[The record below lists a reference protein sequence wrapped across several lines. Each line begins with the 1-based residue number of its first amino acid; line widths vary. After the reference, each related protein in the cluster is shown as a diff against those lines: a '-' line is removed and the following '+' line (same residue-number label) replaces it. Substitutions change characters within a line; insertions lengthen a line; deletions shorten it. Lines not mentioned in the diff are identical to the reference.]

1 MTCPVCCRP
10 HKSLSTHLKRKCMRL
25 NSEGARKAAL
35 ESAKKTLVSIASKGT
50 TISYEEIMS
59 LGSLENVVPFLEDR
73 GFIIPDKPTSNRNI
87 RHKRTS
93 TSVSAAT
100 STLQA
105 AASQVQPLHMEDD
118 GDTLQTQE
126 DLEVAHGNV
135 KPEEKIEDM
144 SAKTKNNYIE
154 ETAIHPERDHKVT
167 PHGSPVMES
176 VPKIHNRTPMTCPV
190 CYRPHKVLST
200 HLKRKCMRLNSEGAR
215 KAALESAK
223 KTLVSIA
230 SKGTT
235 ISYEEIMSLGSLE
248 NVVPFLEDRG
258 FIIPDKPTSN
268 RNIRHKRTSTF
279 VSAATSTLQVA
290 ASQVQTLHRED
301 DGDTLQTQDDLE
313 VKHGN
318 VENKEEIEDMSA
330 ETKDNYIEETDSHPE
345 RDHKVTPHG
354 SPVME
359 SVPKIRSILI
369 HHSLS
374 ICNSLLDVTSARCS
388 LLSLNSHNRTP
399 MTCPVC
405 YRPHKVLSTHLKR
418 KCMRLNSEEARKAT
432 LESAKKTLVNI
443 ASKGTTISY
452 EEIMSL
458 GSLENVVP
466 FLEDRGFIIPDK
478 PTSNRNIRH
487 KRTSTSVSAATS
499 TLQVAASQVQPLC
512 MEDDGDT
519 LQTQDDLKVAHGN
532 VENKEEIKDVSAETD
547 DKRQQSRRRR

>member
-1 MTCPVCCRP
+1 MTAGMNHHNRTPMTCPVCCRP

-176 VPKIHNRTPMTCPV
+176 VPKM
-190 CYRPHKVLST
+190 
-200 HLKRKCMRLNSEGAR
+200 
-215 KAALESAK
+215 
-223 KTLVSIA
+223 
-230 SKGTT
+230 
-235 ISYEEIMSLGSLE
+235 
-248 NVVPFLEDRG
+248 
-258 FIIPDKPTSN
+258 
-268 RNIRHKRTSTF
+268 NIRHKRTSTF